1 MFLFLQIF
9 TAVSFA
15 LIAVLLI
22 IILKKVGSGGAPEI
36 KSKLENIT
44 GNLQNTER
52 ALREELAVNRNEINA
67 ASRQNREELSSSLQS
82 FGENFRANVG
92 EFNEV
97 QRQKFAVITAD
108 LNRLVQGT
116 ETKLE
121 KMRETVEEKLSI
133 MQEDN
138 SRKLEQIRAT
148 VDEKLHQ
155 TLEKRLGD
163 SFRLVSER
171 LELVQKGLG
180 EMQSLAAG
188 VGDLKKTLVN
198 VKTRGTL
205 GEIQLGNILEQLLTK
220 EQYFT
225 NVPTRKGSDERVEFA
240 IKMPGHDHEAVLLP
254 LDAKFPL
261 EDYQRLLEAYDE
273 ADGPRVE
280 EVSKQLEARVKHCA
294 KTIRDKYL
302 DPPHTTDFGI
312 MFLPV
317 EGLYAEVLRRT
328 GLFETLSRDYRVVVT
343 GPTTLAAFLNSL
355 QMGFRTLAIEKHSS
369 EVWSLLGTV
378 KTEFGKFGQILDKT
392 HKKLKEASNTI
403 ETASQKSRTIE
414 RKLRDVEEL
423 PSGGNEKSSC

>member
-52 ALREELAVNRNEINA
+52 ALREELAINRNEINA
-67 ASRQNREELSSSLQS
+67 VSRQNREELSSSLQS
-82 FGENFRANVG
+82 FGENFRTNVG

-273 ADGPRVE
+273 ADGSRVE

-423 PSGGNEKSSC
+423 PSGNDQSSC

>member
-423 PSGGNEKSSC
+423 PSGNDQSSC

>member
-36 KSKLENIT
+36 KSKLENIA

-273 ADGPRVE
+273 ADGSRVE

-414 RKLRDVEEL
+414 RKLRDVGEL
-423 PSGGNEKSSC
+423 PSGNDQSSC